1 MDFPQGNPR
10 KIPMFRDF
18 LWFIHHEMSPMDANL
33 GEVIINCY
41 QWMDF
46 SSGNVG
52 SNLTNQ

>member
-1 MDFPQGNPR
+1 
-10 KIPMFRDF
+10 MFRDF